1 MRYLSVCS
9 GIEAAS
15 VAWHDFGWTP
25 VGFSEIDAFP
35 SAVLAH
41 RFPHVPN
48 LGDMTKYKEWP
59 LEPGSIDILVGGT
72 PCQSFSVAGLRKGL
86 EDPRGSLML
95 TYLAIAEHFR
105 IPTLLW
111 ENVPGVLSSNGGRDF
126 GAFLGA
132 LGELGYRWAYRVLDA
147 QYFGVPQRRRRVFV
161 IASASDR
168 IDPESVLFEP
178 ESLRG
183 DPAPRRK
190 ARKGSAAAL
199 GAGVDERGLQRTVG
213 TLCADTHPGAY
224 SGQDAY
230 TGRLVPHINGSHWDD
245 PTAPHPTLN
254 RGGMGQ
260 IGYSNQE
267 IFSQR
272 GGGLVPSQPVVCATG
287 ATAHPSQAIPIISDA
302 ARSESAARTPSPDA
316 EGRVRLRD
324 PGLGIGAAGDP
335 MFTLTATA
343 PHAVAQPVAFAQN
356 QVGEIRTNPVMG
368 TLNTNSNATGRNTP
382 LVMAPA
388 SHPVA
393 FNVYPTSGQG
403 AEPQAC
409 PTDIANAVT
418 VTEHAKSTDRGT
430 RIVQQSPMVV
440 RRLTPCSPPHTLS
453 RTGGVSHGSD
463 TETRSREVLR
473 LVLEEIGAE
482 AFFEWGTGVA
492 ASFLPQEILQRDLHG
507 CSVRCQTTAE
517 SVLGSLSLP
526 RSENGSAGAVQC
538 LWKIGRAGCSPSG
551 RQSHEQRTNQL
562 AAYLS
567 ELSRSRTPWQ
577 EALSDMRQTIT
588 EARVLRDALSEVQ
601 EMGRSSTGQGQPVCA
616 AAAGVRTHAEAYLRV
631 SSMFAAAS
639 FERVL
644 QHARTASSAGNT
656 QLVCRRLTPVEAE
669 RLQGFSDDWTNIP
682 YRGKPAADGPRY
694 KALGNSMAVPVMR
707 WIGQRIRNA

>member
-15 VAWHDFGWTP
+15 AAWHDFGWTP
-25 VGFSEIDAFP
+25 VGFSEIEAFP

-48 LGDMTKYKEWP
+48 FGDMTKYKEWP
-59 LEPGSIDILVGGT
+59 LEAGSVDLLVGGT

-86 EDPRGSLML
+86 DDPRGNLML
-95 TYLAIAEHFR
+95 TYLAIADHFR
-105 IPTLLW
+105 VPWLLW

-126 GAFLGA
+126 GAFVGA
-132 LGELGYRWAYRVLDA
+132 LGQLGYRWAYRVLDA
-147 QYFGVPQRRRRVFV
+147 QHFGVPQRRRRVFV
-161 IASASDR
+161 VASLGDGPHPA
-168 IDPESVLFEP
+168 EVLFEP

-190 ARKGSAAAL
+190 TRKGPAAAL
-199 GAGVDERGLQRTVG
+199 GAGVDERGLQRVVG

-245 PTAPHPTLN
+245 PNAPHPTLN

-272 GGGLVPSQPVVCATG
+272 GGGLVPSTQIY
-287 ATAHPSQAIPIISDA
+287 SIQD
-302 ARSESAARTPSPDA
+302 
-316 EGRVRLRD
+316 GREINKAQN
-324 PGLGIGAAGDP
+324 GLGISDPDAPAYTIDTTGAQSVAICAHPVAFTAPAIGLFQQDAIAGTLTRNSGAGGETQNAAFVVQPDVPPTTYRKSRRAQSTEDHETWVEDEVSNTLNTFDLGDVRTTQAVVQPVAFAFEPRFYTREGTGGAPTQTPVLTASPRAGDS
-335 MFTLTATA
+335 A
-343 PHAVAQPVAFAQN
+343 PCVAVAQPVAFAQN
-356 QVGEIRTNPVMG
+356 QVGEIRTNPVME

-388 SHPVA
+388 SQPVA
-393 FNVYPTSGQG
+393 FNVYPSSGQG
-403 AEPQAC
+403 AELQAC

-440 RRLTPCSPPHTLS
+440 RRLTP
-453 RTGGVSHGSD
+453 
-463 TETRSREVLR
+463 
-473 LVLEEIGAE
+473 
-482 AFFEWGTGVA
+482 
-492 ASFLPQEILQRDLHG
+492 
-507 CSVRCQTTAE
+507 
-517 SVLGSLSLP
+517 
-526 RSENGSAGAVQC
+526 
-538 LWKIGRAGCSPSG
+538 
-551 RQSHEQRTNQL
+551 
-562 AAYLS
+562 
-567 ELSRSRTPWQ
+567 
-577 EALSDMRQTIT
+577 
-588 EARVLRDALSEVQ
+588 
-601 EMGRSSTGQGQPVCA
+601 
-616 AAAGVRTHAEAYLRV
+616 
-631 SSMFAAAS
+631 
-639 FERVL
+639 
-644 QHARTASSAGNT
+644 
-656 QLVCRRLTPVEAE
+656 VECE
-669 RLQGFSDDWTNIP
+669 RLMGFPDDWTNIP

-707 WIGQRIRNA
+707 WIGQRIKDA

>member
-15 VAWHDFGWTP
+15 AAWHDFGWTP

-48 LGDMTKYKEWP
+48 FGDMTKHKEWP

-72 PCQSFSVAGLRKGL
+72 PCTSFSIAGLRKGL
-86 EDPRGSLML
+86 EDPRGQLIL
-95 TYLAIAEHFR
+95 TYLAIADHFR

-132 LGELGYRWAYRVLDA
+132 LGELGFRWAYRVLDA

-161 IASASDR
+161 VASASDR

-190 ARKGSAAAL
+190 ARKGSAAAA
-199 GAGVDERGLQRTVG
+199 GAGVAGGRGFRMTAFG
-213 TLCADTHPGAY
+213 EYADDDSASTLKMRDYKDATDLVTHPGAY

-230 TGRLVPHINGSHWDD
+230 TGRLVPHPSHRDD
-245 PTAPHPTLN
+245 PAAPHPTLTQSAS
-254 RGGMGQ
+254 GTGAV
-260 IGYSNQE
+260 GYSNQE
-267 IFSQR
+267 VFSPR
-272 GGGLVPSQPVVCATG
+272 GAYLVPS
-287 ATAHPSQAIPIISDA
+287 
-302 ARSESAARTPSPDA
+302 
-316 EGRVRLRD
+316 
-324 PGLGIGAAGDP
+324 
-335 MFTLTATA
+335 
-343 PHAVAQPVAFAQN
+343 QPVAFAQN

-388 SHPVA
+388 SQPVA
-393 FNVYPTSGQG
+393 FNVYPSSGQG
-403 AEPQAC
+403 AELQAC

-418 VTEHAKSTDRGT
+418 VTEHAKSTDCGT

-440 RRLTPCSPPHTLS
+440 RRLTP
-453 RTGGVSHGSD
+453 
-463 TETRSREVLR
+463 
-473 LVLEEIGAE
+473 
-482 AFFEWGTGVA
+482 
-492 ASFLPQEILQRDLHG
+492 
-507 CSVRCQTTAE
+507 
-517 SVLGSLSLP
+517 
-526 RSENGSAGAVQC
+526 
-538 LWKIGRAGCSPSG
+538 
-551 RQSHEQRTNQL
+551 
-562 AAYLS
+562 
-567 ELSRSRTPWQ
+567 
-577 EALSDMRQTIT
+577 
-588 EARVLRDALSEVQ
+588 
-601 EMGRSSTGQGQPVCA
+601 
-616 AAAGVRTHAEAYLRV
+616 
-631 SSMFAAAS
+631 
-639 FERVL
+639 
-644 QHARTASSAGNT
+644 
-656 QLVCRRLTPVEAE
+656 VECE
-669 RLQGFSDDWTNIP
+669 RLMGFPDDWTNIP

-707 WIGQRIRNA
+707 WIGQRIKDA